1 MLIKLVIIFR
11 TKNLNFYYMPILI
24 KSAMKTRKFVYLVTD
39 RNRSSIHVG
48 MSSDL
53 MKTMSFY
60 REMPSLF
67 FDSGQQ
73 LTRLVYFEELN
84 SESLALERFKFIS
97 KFTRIQKDRLIRS
110 VNPDWIDLSIGLD
123 FEQIF
128 VSGIQNVNTPLLN
141 LS

>member
-1 MLIKLVIIFR
+1 
-11 TKNLNFYYMPILI
+11 
-24 KSAMKTRKFVYLVTD
+24 
-39 RNRSSIHVG
+39 

-60 REMPSLF
+60 RQMPNLF

-84 SESLALERFKFIS
+84 SETLAMERFKIIS
-97 KFTRIQKDRLIRS
+97 KFTRTQKDRTIRS

-123 FEQIF
+123 FEQIM
-128 VSGIQNVNTPLLN
+128 VAGIQTMNSNVIN

>member
-1 MLIKLVIIFR
+1 
-11 TKNLNFYYMPILI
+11 MPILI
-24 KSAMKTRKFVYLVTD
+24 KPAMKTRKFVYLVTD

-60 REMPSLF
+60 RQMPNLF

-84 SESLALERFKFIS
+84 SETLAMERFKIIS
-97 KFTRIQKDRLIRS
+97 KFTRTQKDRTIRS

-123 FEQIF
+123 FEQIM
-128 VSGIQNVNTPLLN
+128 VAGIQTMNSNVIN

>member
-1 MLIKLVIIFR
+1 
-11 TKNLNFYYMPILI
+11 MPILI
-24 KSAMKTRKFVYLVTD
+24 KTAMKTRKFVYLVTD

-60 REMPSLF
+60 RQMPNLF

-73 LTRLVYFEELN
+73 LTRLVYFEELS
-84 SESLALERFKFIS
+84 SETLAMERFKIIS
-97 KFTRIQKDRLIRS
+97 KFTRIQKDRTIRS

-123 FEQIF
+123 FEQIMIT
-128 VSGIQNVNTPLLN
+128 GIQTMNTTVRN

>member
-1 MLIKLVIIFR
+1 
-11 TKNLNFYYMPILI
+11 
-24 KSAMKTRKFVYLVTD
+24 MKTRKFVYLVTD
-39 RNRSSIHVG
+39 RNRSCIHVG

-60 REMPSLF
+60 RQMPNLF
-67 FDSGQQ
+67 FDAGQQ

-84 SESLALERFKFIS
+84 SETLAMERFKLIS

-110 VNPDWIDLSIGLD
+110 VNPDWIDLTIGLD
-123 FEQIF
+123 FEQIL
-128 VSGIQNVNTPLLN
+128 VSGIQTMNTAVRN